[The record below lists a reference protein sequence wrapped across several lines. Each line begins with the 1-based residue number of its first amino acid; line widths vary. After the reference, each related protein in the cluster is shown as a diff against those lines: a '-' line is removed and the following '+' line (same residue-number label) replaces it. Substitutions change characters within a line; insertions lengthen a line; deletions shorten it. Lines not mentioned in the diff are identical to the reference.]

1 MKKTAQR
8 YCGRLFKQVG
18 THCWIKT
25 KSLLK
30 NRKVN
35 FIFFEEIL
43 LKSNFWRGKITK
55 LYNFFL
61 KMYYLLFFFRLDY
74 GGELKWIYYHL
85 KYKKNV
91 FLSLNLLSSTSSLS
105 LSFADFVDAIWLCY
119 RECDI
124 YSLIDNVVIYGLK
137 SITYSYWYCS
147 LLVGRFNLDLVLSN
161 YSRSSRGD
169 KFISPLPYFW
179 LQIQTNALCY
189 NMRISFTKIIES
201 IFTYET
207 YK

>member
-55 LYNFFL
+55 LYNFFFENVL
-61 KMYYLLFFFRLDY
+61 FTFFFSLDY

-124 YSLIDNVVIYGLK
+124 YSFIDNVVIYGLK

-161 YSRSSRGD
+161 YSCSSRGD
-169 KFISPLPYFW
+169 KFISPLPNFSCQRNSKR
-179 LQIQTNALCY
+179 LLFATICEFHSQNQ
-189 NMRISFTKIIES
+189 IIE
-201 IFTYET
+201 
-207 YK
+207 